1 MGLKAVSTSP
11 QTGQLGCSPGR
22 SSCSHLCLTTPQ
34 GPVCACPTGEEL
46 HQDNFS
52 CFTPQAFLIFTR
64 RDDIK
69 RISIE
74 TENSREMLIP
84 VRGVSEASGV
94 DYDRADGRIYWS
106 DIKQK
111 TISRAHS
118 NGSSVEVMV
127 EHGLDYP
134 RGLALDWRA
143 GNLYWTDAGTG
154 RLEMIS
160 LTSGARRVLIWRQ
173 LDSPQALVLHTAAGR
188 IIWSVWGQDP
198 SIEAASL
205 DGEGREVVVASSGR
219 ATGLTVDSA
228 GEFLFWTDQDSDQ
241 ISCTSLATPGR
252 VKTVYSS
259 GHPYALTYFQS
270 TLYWTDWDMKNIYKA
285 GLDRT
290 DLSTP
295 VVLKTGVDYIMDM
308 VVYSASQADAEE
320 VSECSELKCEHLCV
334 VKAGLPVCLCPSH
347 YSLQSDGLSCSPP
360 PTFLL
365 FSQKNKI
372 SRLVMSEDKV
382 PDIVLPIKKARSI
395 QSISYDQVEDMIYWV
410 DHGRDQQPARQV
422 IRRSSDLGDTQVLNR
437 LDKFLPFDLAIDP
450 TTR

>member
-11 QTGQLGCSPGR
+11 QTGQMGCSPGVT
-22 SSCSHLCLTTPQ
+22 SCSHLCLTTPQ

-69 RISIE
+69 RMSIE

-94 DYDRADGRIYWS
+94 DYDRVDGRIYWS

-134 RGLALDWRA
+134 RGLALDWSSA
-143 GNLYWTDAGTG
+143 NLYWTDAGTG
-154 RLEMIS
+154 RLEMVS
-160 LTSGARRVLIWRQ
+160 LTSRARRVLIWEE
-173 LDSPQALVLHTAAGR
+173 LDSPQALVLHTAAER
-188 IIWSVWGQDP
+188 MIWSVWGQDP
-198 SIEAASL
+198 SIEAAAM
-205 DGEGREVVVASSGR
+205 DGQDRRVLVASSGR
-219 ATGLTVDSA
+219 ATGLTVDS
-228 GEFLFWTDQDSDQ
+228 GGDFLFWTDQDSDS
-241 ISCTSLATPGR
+241 ISCTSLASPGS
-252 VKTVYSS
+252 VKIVYSA
-259 GHPYALTYFQS
+259 GHPYALTYHQS
-270 TLYWTDWDMKNIYKA
+270 TLYWTDWDMKNIFKA
-285 GLDRT
+285 GLDQT
-290 DLSTP
+290 DLSAP
-295 VVLKTGVDYIMDM
+295 VILKTGVDYIMDM
-308 VVYSASQADAEE
+308 VVYSVTGEQEESPCSLAE
-320 VSECSELKCEHLCV
+320 CEHLCV
-334 VKAGLPVCLCPSH
+334 VKAGRAVCLCPSH

-372 SRLVMSEDKV
+372 SRLVMSEDQV

-395 QSISYDQVEDMIYWV
+395 QSISYDQVEQMIYWV

-437 LDKFLPFDLAIDP
+437 LDKFLPFDLTIDP
-450 TTR
+450 VTR